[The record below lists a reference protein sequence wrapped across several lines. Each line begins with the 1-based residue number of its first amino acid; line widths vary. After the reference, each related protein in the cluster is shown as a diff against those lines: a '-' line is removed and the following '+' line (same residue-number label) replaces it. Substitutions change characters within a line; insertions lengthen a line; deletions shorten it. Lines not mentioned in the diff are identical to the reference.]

1 MLALSCLYGCLPA
14 AAWAGMANMS
24 NGQVASAAPQPS
36 TTASP
41 EASGSQD
48 DIQRALAPL
57 KAEYLY
63 RFLGYVDFPK
73 GVLPQ
78 PDSPLVIGVTGAD
91 EVYEALA
98 DTLASRAIGSRLVL
112 RRRLSVGDSLAGV
125 HLLFAGHTVD
135 LTQSALVK
143 AARAI
148 PVLLV
153 TESPDGLNAGSI
165 FNFLLVGDQLRFE
178 ASVQAADRASLK
190 VSSRVLALA
199 ERVVGGH

>member
-14 AAWAGMANMS
+14 QAWAGMANMPNS
-24 NGQVASAAPQPS
+24 QGASAASQP
-36 TTASP
+36 P
-41 EASGSQD
+41 MD
-48 DIQRALAPL
+48 DIQHALAPL

-112 RRRLSVGDSLAGV
+112 RRRLSAGDALAGV
-125 HLLFAGHTVD
+125 HLLFAGHAVD
-135 LTQSALVK
+135 LAQSTLVK

-153 TESPDGLNAGSI
+153 TERPDGLNAGSV
-165 FNFLLVGDQLRFE
+165 FNFLQVGDQLRFE
-178 ASVQAADRASLK
+178 ASVQAAERASLK